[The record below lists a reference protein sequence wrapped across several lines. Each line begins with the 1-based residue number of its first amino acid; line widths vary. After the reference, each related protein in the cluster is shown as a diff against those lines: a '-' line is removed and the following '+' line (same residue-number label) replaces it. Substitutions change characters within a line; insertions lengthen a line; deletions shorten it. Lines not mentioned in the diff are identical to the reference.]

1 MIERRNLS
9 VDGVQLSYLERG
21 TPSPGQPSLI
31 LLHGLMG
38 CAATMVPMMKSFRD
52 GLHIIALDFPGSG
65 RSERRRDIVPTLAA
79 TARLTGHFLEAL
91 NLDHPCLLGHSHGG
105 AVALQL
111 AATQPGFLR
120 SLTLLAPAHPY
131 FDEGDPIIRF
141 YLSLPG
147 RLFAYTLPWYPRWMQ
162 MIGLRRMAGPKSW
175 DTPAKLKP
183 YRESLQTRGTISHLL
198 RLLTTWHQDMSALR
212 KLLRTPVTTPAL
224 LIWGDSDRAVP
235 PLSVHELRAHLSYT
249 ELHILKGV
257 GHRPAEEAPQ
267 KTAAL
272 IEEWLD
278 RPLSRI
284 ETYKPN
290 SSASQ
295 DRIAALRPSSF
306 GFGEPGIPAKKWSA
320 PSTHTTLF
328 GSDADAS
335 VSSNTSRGANGSW
348 SPITNSFG
356 TVPHPGKKL

>member
-9 VDGVQLSYLERG
+9 LDGVHLSYLERG
-21 TPSPGQPSLI
+21 TSIPGQPSLI
-31 LLHGLMG
+31 IMHGLMG
-38 CAATMVPMMKSFRD
+38 CADTMIPMMASFRD

-65 RSERRRDIVPTLAA
+65 RSERRRDIVATLAA
-79 TARLTGHFLEAL
+79 TATLTGHLIEAL
-91 NLDHPCLLGHSHGG
+91 GLDRPCLLGHSHGG

-111 AATQPGFLR
+111 AATQPNLLR

-141 YLSLPG
+141 YLTLPG

-162 MIGLRRMAGPKSW
+162 MMGLRRMAGPKSW

-183 YRESLQTRGTISHLL
+183 YRENLQTRGTMSHLL
-198 RLLTTWHQDMSALR
+198 RLLTTWHQDMSALH
-212 KLLRTPVTTPAL
+212 KLLRNPLTTPAL

-235 PLSVHELRAHLSYT
+235 PLSVHELRAHIRYS
-249 ELHILKGV
+249 ELHILRGV

-295 DRIAALRPSSF
+295 DRIAAFKPSNF
-306 GFGEPGIPAKKWSA
+306 GIGEPGIPAKKWSA
-320 PSTHTTLF
+320 PSTHTTRL
-328 GSDADAS
+328 GSDAEAS
-335 VSSNTSRGANGSW
+335 AFSNSSRGANGSW
-348 SPITNSFG
+348 SPITKSFG
-356 TVPHPGKKL
+356 TAPHPGKKL

>member
-9 VDGVQLSYLERG
+9 LDGVQLSYLERG
-21 TPSPGQPSLI
+21 TPTPGQPSLI

-38 CAATMVPMMKSFRD
+38 CADTMIPMMASFRD
-52 GLHIIALDFPGSG
+52 SLHIIALDFPGSG
-65 RSERRRDIVPTLAA
+65 RSERRHDIASTLVAIA
-79 TARLTGHFLEAL
+79 ELTGHFIEAL
-91 NLDHPCLLGHSHGG
+91 DLDRPCLLGHSHGG

-111 AATQPGFLR
+111 AAMRPGLLR

-183 YRESLQTRGTISHLL
+183 YRENLQTRGTMSHLL
-198 RLLTTWHQDMSALR
+198 RVLTTWHKDMSGLR
-212 KLLRTPVTTPAL
+212 KLLRTPVTAPAL

-235 PLSVHELRAHLSYT
+235 PLSVHELRAHIRYS

-257 GHRPAEEAPQ
+257 GHRPAEEAPL

-272 IEEWLD
+272 VEEWLG

-284 ETYKPN
+284 ESYNPN

-295 DRIAALRPSSF
+295 DRIAAFRPSSF
-306 GFGEPGIPAKKWSA
+306 DIGDVGIPAKKWSA
-320 PSTHTTLF
+320 PSTHTTRL
-328 GSDADAS
+328 GSDAVVSAS
-335 VSSNTSRGANGSW
+335 SSTARGANGSW
-348 SPITNSFG
+348 SPMTKSFG
-356 TVPHPGKKL
+356 TAPHPGKKL